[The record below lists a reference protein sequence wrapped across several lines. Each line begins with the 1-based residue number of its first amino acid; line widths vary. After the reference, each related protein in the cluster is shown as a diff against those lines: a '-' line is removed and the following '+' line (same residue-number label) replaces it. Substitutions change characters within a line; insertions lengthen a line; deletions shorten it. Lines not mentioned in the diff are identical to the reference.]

1 MKTTHQVLLISLVLV
16 AVELL
21 ACPRSAAADG
31 KSAFVAPEDVAL
43 VVFIHNHPDDRHATY
58 IVFDLNK
65 QCVAE
70 VRGRQAEV
78 IPMKPGRH
86 TLYIYG
92 YNNHRIDLELVPGRT
107 YFIRLF
113 SVEKFAT
120 RVSEVT
126 PVQRGTTSYKLL
138 RTWLEGARVT
148 SADGDPCRGK
158 PLKERANRTQR
169 RINEA
174 NADWKTGDEVYRFK
188 HKLLKEDGLTADEVG
203 WL

>member
-1 MKTTHQVLLISLVLV
+1 LFSLVLV
-16 AVELL
+16 AL
-21 ACPRSAAADG
+21 ASAGPAAADN
-31 KSAFVAPEDVAL
+31 KSAFVAPKDGAL
-43 VVFIHNHPDDRHATY
+43 IVFIHNLPEDRHTTY

-65 QCVAE
+65 QCIAE

-78 IPMKPGRH
+78 IPMTPGSH
-86 TLYIYG
+86 TLYVYG

-113 SVEKFAT
+113 SIEKFAT

-126 PVQRGTTSYKLL
+126 PVQRGTKSYKLV
-138 RTWLEGARVT
+138 RTWLDGARVT

-158 PLKERANRTQR
+158 PLKERENRTQR

-174 NADWKTGDEVYRFK
+174 NADWKNGDDLFRFK
-188 HKLLKEDGLTADEVG
+188 HKLLKEDGLTPEEVG

>member
-1 MKTTHQVLLISLVLV
+1 MKTRHHVLLFSV
-16 AVELL
+16 AL
-21 ACPRSAAADG
+21 AACASPGPAAADS
-31 KSAFVAPEDVAL
+31 KSAFIAPEDGAL
-43 VVFIHNHPDDRHATY
+43 LVFIHNLYEDRSTTY
-58 IVFDLNK
+58 VVFDLNK

-78 IPMKPGRH
+78 IPMTPGRH

-92 YNNHRIDLELVPGRT
+92 YNNHRVDLDLVAGRT

-126 PVQRGTTSYKLL
+126 PVQRGTKSYKLL

-158 PLKERANRTQR
+158 PLKERQNRTQR

-174 NADWKTGDEVYRFK
+174 NADWKTGDELYRFK
-188 HKLLKEDGLTADEVG
+188 YKLLKEDGLTAEEVG